1 MKYYFAPM
9 EGITRY
15 IYRNAVWRHFPY
27 VDKFYA
33 PFIQPNP
40 RRVFVPKE
48 ERDIL
53 PEHNKGIP
61 LVPQILTCSADG
73 FIRAGRALED
83 YGYSEVNL
91 NLGCPSGTVVSKGK
105 GAGML
110 ADAEKLER
118 FLDEVFS
125 VTWNAKIT
133 VKTRLGVT
141 EEDDFLELMRVFL
154 SFPIA
159 ELIIHPR
166 YRTDFY
172 KGTPRMEQFRQA
184 LEMMDQSGGQAEEG
198 LSGMNICYNG
208 NIFTKQDYSQ
218 LLLKCQK
225 ESRRSEEQTETLTVD
240 DFGSRLNSVMIGRG
254 LLANPA
260 LIREIKG
267 GPPLTMEELQSFHED
282 ILEHYRKLDFGET
295 NTIYKMKE
303 LWNYWGTIITGA
315 PRELKRIRK
324 AVRYA
329 DYLPAVQAL
338 FRVGTFTRTRGYLP
352 AM

>member
-15 IYRNAVWRHFPY
+15 TYRNAVWKHFPY

-53 PEHNKGIP
+53 PEHNEGIP
-61 LVPQILTCSADG
+61 LVPQVLTCSADG
-73 FIRAGRALED
+73 FIRAGRALEA
-83 YGYSEVNL
+83 YGYTEVNL

-110 ADAEKLER
+110 ADAQKLEE
-118 FLDEVFS
+118 FFNEVFA
-125 VTWNAKIT
+125 VEWKARIT
-133 VKTRLGVT
+133 VKTRLGAT
-141 EEDDFLELMRVFL
+141 EEDDFLELMQVFL
-154 SFPIA
+154 RFPIA

-172 KGTPRMEQFRQA
+172 KGTPRMEWFWQAMKMRDQAGRQVK
-184 LEMMDQSGGQAEEG
+184 EG
-198 LSGMNICYNG
+198 LPGMDMCYNG
-208 NIFTKQDYSQ
+208 NIFTKQDYIQ
-218 LLLKCQK
+218 LCPECQSGILAD
-225 ESRRSEEQTETLTVD
+225 EDS
-240 DFGSRLNSVMIGRG
+240 GSSLNSVMIGRG

-260 LIREIKG
+260 LVREIKG
-267 GPPLTMEELQSFHED
+267 GPPLTMAELKAFHDD
-282 ILEHYRKLDFGET
+282 ILEHYRRLDFGET

-303 LWNYWGTIITGA
+303 LWNYWGTIIDNA
-315 PRELKRIRK
+315 PRELKRVRK
-324 AVRYA
+324 AARYA
-329 DYLPAVQAL
+329 DYIPATDML
-338 FRVGTFTRTRGYLP
+338 FRTGTLTRTRGYLP
-352 AM
+352 GM